1 MKNNIQ
7 NFFLLI
13 SLLISIVVAT
23 LLWNKVNFPPAS
35 NIIENFPQ
43 SKYVQ
48 KNFHYLNEILRYCIF
63 VFFPSLTYVLFLIGN
78 KKLHIPMLT
87 KEMSSNNQI
96 TQNNESNPILFY
108 FVILI
113 FLLNFYF
120 YKFPLTKGY
129 WDGFH
134 YGQYLTAGENYF
146 HYKTLWQNSFI
157 TIGGGYEFLIP
168 ILSYKI
174 FDSTSI
180 AHNFSTIIFLAFLN
194 QLVLIFFAYKFSFN
208 QKLSPNL
215 KSFIFLILSI
225 SIFVLANFYH
235 PIFLFRE
242 IPLLIFLIFLWFF
255 VNKKNEGVSLFV
267 LGIFSCLSVI
277 WGLDRGAYFNLALLF
292 FIFFLLINKQ
302 FKNFLLILFYIFV
315 GWLMFYFYVGE
326 QEFNHFLNNS
336 KFIYLNTEHING
348 LIHPTP
354 FDPNSDSS
362 RATKNLLLM
371 VLASILT
378 LKFCFNKNS
387 TLSLSNKI
395 FFVFLFCL
403 AFISY
408 KAGLGRS
415 DSAHM
420 RVGEAFCLFYLTLM
434 LALQLALFIKKNG
447 HLLKKINLLNN
458 LLVIFLVAL
467 VSFYLFKRGGILNP
481 NNFNIVK
488 FIKLENSAFLS
499 EKDIMKYKTLSIE
512 FEGDECIQNLT
523 YDSSIPYMI
532 SKPSCNK
539 FYFPFS
545 IGGKD
550 IQKDYINLLI
560 ELKTKRI
567 LIMENYTDELDY
579 SELNYKR
586 KLDKVF
592 KFLEEEYEIEK
603 KIEDY
608 IILKKI

>member
-1 MKNNIQ
+1 MQINRKNILLLLSLVMSIIISNLLWDKIYFAPNSNTIKNFPESIYVKNNF
-7 NFFLLI
+7 N
-13 SLLISIVVAT
+13 
-23 LLWNKVNFPPAS
+23 
-35 NIIENFPQ
+35 
-43 SKYVQ
+43 
-48 KNFHYLNEILRYCIF
+48 HLNEILRYCIF
-63 VFFPSLTYVLFLIGN
+63 VFFPSLTYILFLIGN

-87 KEMSSNNQI
+87 KGMSSNNQI
-96 TQNNESNPILFY
+96 TQNNESNLILFY
-108 FVILI
+108 FIILI

-120 YKFPLTKGY
+120 YKFPLGNGY
-129 WDGFH
+129 WDGLH

-146 HYKTLWQNSFI
+146 YYKTLWQNSFI

-180 AHNFSTIIFLAFLN
+180 AHNFSTKIFLVFLN

-235 PIFLFRE
+235 PIFVFRD

-315 GWLMFYFYVGE
+315 GWLMFYFYAGE

-408 KAGLGRS
+408 KTGLGRS

-467 VSFYLFKRGGILNP
+467 VSFYLFKRGGISNP
-481 NNFNIVK
+481 NAFNIVK

-539 FYFPFS
+539 FYFPYS
-545 IGGKD
+545 IGGENIEKEYID
-550 IQKDYINLLI
+550 LLSISKSEKILVRKNDDFPEYRFKNRFPYISKFLKEEYKLHKEIGDY
-560 ELKTKRI
+560 EI
-567 LIMENYTDELDY
+567 LI
-579 SELNYKR
+579 
-586 KLDKVF
+586 
-592 KFLEEEYEIEK
+592 K
-603 KIEDY
+603 KN
-608 IILKKI
+608 

>member
-23 LLWNKVNFPPAS
+23 LLWNKVNFAPAS

-63 VFFPSLTYVLFLIGN
+63 VFFPSLTYILFLIGN

-87 KEMSSNNQI
+87 KGMSSNNQI
-96 TQNNESNPILFY
+96 TQNNESNLILFY
-108 FVILI
+108 FIILI

-157 TIGGGYEFLIP
+157 TIGGGFEFLIP

-180 AHNFSTIIFLAFLN
+180 AHNFSIIIFFGFLT
-194 QLVLIFFAYKFSFN
+194 QLILIFFAYKFSFN

-225 SIFVLANFYH
+225 GIFILANFYH
-235 PIFLFRE
+235 TIFVFRE
-242 IPLLIFLIFLWFF
+242 MPLLIFLIFLWFF

-277 WGLDRGAYFNLALLF
+277 WGLDRGAYFNFALLF

-302 FKNFLLILFYIFV
+302 FKNFLLISFYIFV
-315 GWLMFYFYVGE
+315 GWLMFYFSVGH
-326 QEFNHFLNNS
+326 QEFNHFLYNS
-336 KFIYLNTEHING
+336 KFVYLNTDHIYG

-354 FDPNSDSS
+354 FSFDSDYS

-378 LKFCFNKNS
+378 LKFCFNKSS

-395 FFVFLFCL
+395 FFVFLFFL

-408 KAGLGRS
+408 KTGLGRS
-415 DSAHM
+415 DRAHM
-420 RVGEAFCLFYLTLM
+420 RIGEAFCLFYLILI
-434 LALQLALFIKKNG
+434 LALQLALFIKKKL

-458 LLVIFLVAL
+458 FLVIFLIAL
-467 VSFYLFKRGGILNP
+467 VSFFLFKRGLSP

-499 EKDIMKYKTLSIE
+499 EKDIMRYKTLSVE
-512 FEGDECIQNLT
+512 FKGDKCIQNLT
-523 YDSSIPYMI
+523 NDSSIPYMI

-545 IGGKD
+545 IAGKD

-560 ELKTKRI
+560 KLKTKRI
-567 LIMENYTDELDY
+567 LIRDNYNYTG
-579 SELNYKR
+579 ELNHKK
-586 KLDKVF
+586 KLDKIF

-603 KIEDY
+603 EIHHHGTEDY

>member
-35 NIIENFPQ
+35 NIIENFSQ

-87 KEMSSNNQI
+87 KGMSSNNQI

-120 YKFPLTKGY
+120 YKFPLGNGY
-129 WDGFH
+129 WDGLH

-146 HYKTLWQNSFI
+146 YYKTLWQNSFI

-180 AHNFSTIIFLAFLN
+180 AHNFSTKIFLVFLN

-467 VSFYLFKRGGILNP
+467 VSFYLFKRGGISNP
-481 NNFNIVK
+481 NAFNIVK

-539 FYFPFS
+539 FYFPYS
-545 IGGKD
+545 IGGENIEKEYID
-550 IQKDYINLLI
+550 LLSISKSEKILVRKNDDFPEYRFKTRFPYISKFLKEEYKLHKEIGDY
-560 ELKTKRI
+560 EI
-567 LIMENYTDELDY
+567 LI
-579 SELNYKR
+579 
-586 KLDKVF
+586 
-592 KFLEEEYEIEK
+592 K
-603 KIEDY
+603 KTR
-608 IILKKI
+608 